1 MLEYA
6 TKSSAY
12 RALENLE
19 RNGTVERFIRDG
31 KVYTRLIRAPIT
43 IPPKPE
49 KVKEGELRFA
59 LDNAA
64 ALFRFTMLYG
74 SQHFDSSERLRFM
87 RVLNHFVQVMDTH
100 IDFLLQLRAVVKNGA
115 SKAQYDEAVK
125 ELLKAGWLKTEYETY
140 EKIEA
145 VITMLGRDKQHPDY
159 LGISSDTWM
168 ELIVHSIDELKLIDE
183 SS

>member
-1 MLEYA
+1 
-6 TKSSAY
+6 
-12 RALENLE
+12 
-19 RNGTVERFIRDG
+19 
-31 KVYTRLIRAPIT
+31 
-43 IPPKPE
+43 
-49 KVKEGELRFA
+49 
-59 LDNAA
+59 
-64 ALFRFTMLYG
+64 
-74 SQHFDSSERLRFM
+74 M